1 MNDSIL
7 TSVKKILGITAEYTH
22 FDDALIMHINTV
34 LMALTQMGI
43 GNRQYFR
50 IEDASSTWSD
60 FISDKVDIDAIK
72 TYVALRVKL
81 IFDPPQ
87 SSTHM
92 QAIQDTIKECEWRMY
107 IADSSENFKVK
118 EYQIQ
123 WE

>member
-7 TSVKKILGITAEYTH
+7 TSVKKILGITEEYTH
-22 FDDALIMHINTV
+22 FDDDLIMHINTI

-43 GNRQYFR
+43 GNRSYFH
-50 IEDASSTWSD
+50 IESADSTWAD

-87 SSTHM
+87 SSTHL
-92 QAIQDTIKECEWRMY
+92 QAIQETIKECEWRMY
-107 IADSSENFKVK
+107 ISDSSENFIVK
-118 EYQIQ
+118 EYQIK

>member
-7 TSVKKILGITAEYTH
+7 TSVKKILGITEEYTH
-22 FDDALIMHINTV
+22 FDADLIMHINTV

-43 GNRQYFR
+43 GNREYFR
-50 IEDASSTWSD
+50 IEDADATWAD
-60 FISDKVDIDAIK
+60 FISGKIDIDAIK

-87 SSTHM
+87 SSTHL
-92 QAIQDTIKECEWRMY
+92 QAIQETIKECEWRMY
-107 IADSSENFKVK
+107 ISDSSENFIVK
-118 EYQIQ
+118 EYQIK

>member
-7 TSVKKILGITAEYTH
+7 TSVKKILGITEEYTH
-22 FDDALIMHINTV
+22 FDADLIMHINTV

-107 IADSSENFKVK
+107 IADSSENFIVK